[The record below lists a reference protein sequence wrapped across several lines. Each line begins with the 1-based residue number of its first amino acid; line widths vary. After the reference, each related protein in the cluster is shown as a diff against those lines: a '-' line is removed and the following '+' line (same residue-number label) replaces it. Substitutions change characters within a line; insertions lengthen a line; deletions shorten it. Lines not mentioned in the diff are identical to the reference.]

1 MKSRKKIPYKWNR
14 EPNDAQNTQHK
25 LGAAFS
31 YVERNQYAT
40 GCLHD
45 LSQQGSL

>member
-1 MKSRKKIPYKWNR
+1 MKSRKNLPYKLNR
-14 EPNDAQNTQHK
+14 EANDAQNTQDK
-25 LGAAFS
+25 LGVAFS

-45 LSQQGSL
+45 LSQQDSL

>member
-1 MKSRKKIPYKWNR
+1 MKSRKNLPYKLNR

-45 LSQQGSL
+45 LSQQDSL